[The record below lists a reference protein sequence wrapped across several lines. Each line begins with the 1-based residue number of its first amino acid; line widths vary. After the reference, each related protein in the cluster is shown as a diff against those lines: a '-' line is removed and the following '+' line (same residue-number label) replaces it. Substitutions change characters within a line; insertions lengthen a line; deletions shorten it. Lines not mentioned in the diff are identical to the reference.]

1 MLRRMNDILF
11 CEISSSK
18 VIQLFTV
25 LFFAINAIIEYDAE
39 RLVKAMA
46 AKTVIESILAIM

>member
-1 MLRRMNDILF
+1 MLRRINDISL
-11 CEISSSK
+11 CAISSFK

-25 LFFAINAIIEYDAE
+25 LFFAINAVIEYDAE
-39 RLVKAMA
+39 RLVKDMA